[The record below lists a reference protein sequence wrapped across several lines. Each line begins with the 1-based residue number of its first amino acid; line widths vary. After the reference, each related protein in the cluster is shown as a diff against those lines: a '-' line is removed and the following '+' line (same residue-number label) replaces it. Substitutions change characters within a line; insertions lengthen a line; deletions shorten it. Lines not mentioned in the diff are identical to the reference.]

1 MTYTVRP
8 IDQWPGSL
16 VRGRRRRSPFRAGW
30 SATASLL
37 KRELEQLGARDT
49 VLMIAVEESDIRLD
63 GLLRASARPIHPGV
77 IIAFDSRYGPLKY
90 SSDVFA
96 DWQDNVRAIALGL
109 EALRKVDRYG
119 ITKRGEQYTGWKQLE
134 AGANG
139 VVMSAARA
147 REILEDYGGWRNAL
161 KSTHPDAGGDPEQF
175 RLVQEARAVLAAH
188 EELTA

>member
-8 IDQWPGSL
+8 IDEWPGPQT
-16 VRGRRRRSPFRAGW
+16 RGRRRSPFRASWG
-30 SATASLL
+30 STASLL
-37 KRELEQLGARDT
+37 RRELDALQARNT

-63 GLLRASARPIHPGV
+63 GLLRANARPRHPGV
-77 IIAFDSRYGPLKY
+77 VVAFDSRYGPLKY
-90 SSDVFA
+90 ATDTFS

-134 AGANG
+134 SGNG
-139 VVMSAARA
+139 VVMSAEKA
-147 REILEDYGGWRNAL
+147 REILAGYGGWRDAL
-161 KSTHPDAGGDPEQF
+161 KATHPDHGGDPERFQ
-175 RLVQEARAVLAAH
+175 RVQQARAVLAAH